1 MIRKLILLPVL
12 ICSPVYSLPV
22 VPNFQ
27 QGILQ
32 QRVETKST
40 VTEDIK
46 SYDIRNGYEMTIGGT
61 NVESATGNIAPEGW
75 TKVNTSI
82 NGVGTTYV
90 SPNLDNKPTYQIVN
104 QGAEFNYF
112 ESLETPGI
120 SNFTH
125 ITRETTIESI
135 TDSTSTFS
143 Q

>member
-1 MIRKLILLPVL
+1 MKLVFWLLLVTSTPLKAIPV
-12 ICSPVYSLPV
+12 I
-22 VPNFQ
+22 PNFQ
-27 QGILQ
+27 QGVLQ

-40 VTEDIK
+40 ILEDIK

-61 NVESATGNIAPEGW
+61 NVESSTGNITPAGW
-75 TKVNTSI
+75 TKVNTTI

-90 SPNLDNKPTYQIVN
+90 SPDLETKPSFQIVD
-104 QGAEFNYF
+104 QGASFNYF
-112 ESLETPGI
+112 ETLETPGI

>member
-1 MIRKLILLPVL
+1 MKLVFWLLLVTSTPLQAIPV
-12 ICSPVYSLPV
+12 I
-22 VPNFQ
+22 PNFQ
-27 QGILQ
+27 QGVLQ

-40 VTEDIK
+40 ILEDIK

-61 NVESATGNIAPEGW
+61 NVESSTGNITPEGW
-75 TKVNTSI
+75 TKVNTTI

-90 SPNLDNKPTYQIVN
+90 SPNLETKPSFQIVD
-104 QGAEFNYF
+104 QGASFNYF
-112 ESLETPGI
+112 ETLETPGI

>member
-1 MIRKLILLPVL
+1 MKLVFWLLLVTSTPLQAIPV
-12 ICSPVYSLPV
+12 I
-22 VPNFQ
+22 PNFQ
-27 QGILQ
+27 QGVLQ

-40 VTEDIK
+40 ILEDIK

-61 NVESATGNIAPEGW
+61 NIESTTGNITPEGW
-75 TKVNTSI
+75 TKVNTTI

-90 SPNLDNKPTYQIVN
+90 SPDLETKPSFQIVE
-104 QGAEFNYF
+104 QGASFNYF
-112 ESLETPGI
+112 ETLETPGI

-135 TDSTSTFS
+135 SDSTSTFS

>member
-1 MIRKLILLPVL
+1 MKLIFWLLLVTATPLKAIPV
-12 ICSPVYSLPV
+12 I
-22 VPNFQ
+22 PNFQ
-27 QGILQ
+27 QGVLQ

-40 VTEDIK
+40 ILEDIK

-61 NVESATGNIAPEGW
+61 NVESSTGNITPAGW
-75 TKVNTSI
+75 TKVNTTI

-90 SPNLDNKPTYQIVN
+90 SPDLETKPSFQIVD
-104 QGAEFNYF
+104 QGASFNYF
-112 ESLETPGI
+112 ETLETPGI

>member
-1 MIRKLILLPVL
+1 MKLVFWLLLVTSTPLQAIPV
-12 ICSPVYSLPV
+12 I
-22 VPNFQ
+22 PNFQ
-27 QGILQ
+27 QGVLQ

-40 VTEDIK
+40 ILEDIK

-61 NVESATGNIAPEGW
+61 NVKSSSGNITPEGW
-75 TKVNTSI
+75 TKVDTTI

-90 SPNLDNKPTYQIVN
+90 SPDLGTKPSFQIVE
-104 QGAEFNYF
+104 QGASFNYF
-112 ESLETPGI
+112 ETLETPGI

>member
-1 MIRKLILLPVL
+1 MKLVFWLLLVTSTPLQAIPV
-12 ICSPVYSLPV
+12 I
-22 VPNFQ
+22 PNFQ
-27 QGILQ
+27 QGVLQ

-40 VTEDIK
+40 ILEDIK

-61 NVESATGNIAPEGW
+61 NVESSTGNITPEGW
-75 TKVNTSI
+75 TKVNTTI

-90 SPNLDNKPTYQIVN
+90 SPDLETKPSFQIVE
-104 QGAEFNYF
+104 QGASFNYF
-112 ESLETPGI
+112 ETLETPGI

-135 TDSTSTFS
+135 SDSTSTFS

>member
-1 MIRKLILLPVL
+1 MKLVFWFLLITSCPVQA
-12 ICSPVYSLPV
+12 IPVI
-22 VPNFQ
+22 PNFQ
-27 QGILQ
+27 QGVLQ

-40 VTEDIK
+40 ILEDIK

-61 NVESATGNIAPEGW
+61 NVESSTGNITPAGW
-75 TKVNTSI
+75 TKVNTTI

-90 SPNLDNKPTYQIVN
+90 SPDLETKPSFQIVD
-104 QGAEFNYF
+104 QGASFNYF
-112 ESLETPGI
+112 ETLETPGI

>member
-1 MIRKLILLPVL
+1 MKKLFWLSFFISCPIYAIPV
-12 ICSPVYSLPV
+12 I
-22 VPNFQ
+22 PNFQ
-27 QGILQ
+27 QGVLQ

-40 VTEDIK
+40 ILEDIK

-61 NVESATGNIAPEGW
+61 NVESSTGNITPEGW
-75 TKVNTSI
+75 TKVNTTI

-90 SPNLDNKPTYQIVN
+90 SPDLGTKPSFQIVE
-104 QGAEFNYF
+104 QGASFNYF
-112 ESLETPGI
+112 ETLETPGI

-135 TDSTSTFS
+135 SDSTSTFS

>member
-1 MIRKLILLPVL
+1 MKLVFWLLLVTSTPLQAIPV
-12 ICSPVYSLPV
+12 I
-22 VPNFQ
+22 PNFQ
-27 QGILQ
+27 QGVLQ

-40 VTEDIK
+40 ILEDIK

-61 NVESATGNIAPEGW
+61 NIESTTGNITPEGW
-75 TKVNTSI
+75 TKVNTTI

-90 SPNLDNKPTYQIVN
+90 SPNLETKPSFQIVE
-104 QGAEFNYF
+104 QGASFNYF
-112 ESLETPGI
+112 ETLETPGI

>member
-1 MIRKLILLPVL
+1 MVKKLFLLPIL
-12 ICSPVYSLPV
+12 ICYPVYSVPI

-27 QGILQ
+27 QGVLQ

-40 VTEDIK
+40 IVEDIK
-46 SYDIRNGYEMTIGGT
+46 SYDIRNGYELTVGGT
-61 NVESATGNIAPEGW
+61 NVESVTGNVAPEGW
-75 TKVNTSI
+75 TKVNTTI

-90 SPNLDNKPTYQIVN
+90 SPNLDNKPTYQIVE
-104 QGAEFNYF
+104 QGADFHYF

-125 ITRETTIESI
+125 ITRETVVERIS
-135 TDSTSTFS
+135 DRTSTFS

>member
-1 MIRKLILLPVL
+1 MRKLFWLSLLFSTPIYAIPV
-12 ICSPVYSLPV
+12 I
-22 VPNFQ
+22 PNFQ
-27 QGILQ
+27 QGVLQ

-40 VTEDIK
+40 ILEDIK

-61 NVESATGNIAPEGW
+61 NVESSTGNITPEGW
-75 TKVNTSI
+75 TKVNTTI

-90 SPNLDNKPTYQIVN
+90 SPDLETKPSFQIVD
-104 QGAEFNYF
+104 QGASFNYF
-112 ESLETPGI
+112 ETLETPGI

-135 TDSTSTFS
+135 SDSTSTFS

>member
-1 MIRKLILLPVL
+1 MKKVFCLFLLFTKPIYAVPV
-12 ICSPVYSLPV
+12 I
-22 VPNFQ
+22 PNFQ
-27 QGILQ
+27 QGVLQ

-40 VTEDIK
+40 ILEDIQ

-61 NVESATGNIAPEGW
+61 NVKSSTGNITPSGW
-75 TKVNTSI
+75 TKVNTTI

-90 SPNLDNKPTYQIVN
+90 SPDLGKKPTFQIVEH
-104 QGAEFNYF
+104 GASFNYF
-112 ESLETPGI
+112 ETLETPGI
-120 SNFTH
+120 SNYTH

>member
-1 MIRKLILLPVL
+1 MRLVFWLLLVTSTPLQAIPV
-12 ICSPVYSLPV
+12 I
-22 VPNFQ
+22 PNFQ
-27 QGILQ
+27 QGVLQ

-40 VTEDIK
+40 ILEDIK

-61 NVESATGNIAPEGW
+61 NVESSTGNITPAGW
-75 TKVNTSI
+75 TNVNTTI

-90 SPNLDNKPTYQIVN
+90 SPDLETKPSFQIVE
-104 QGAEFNYF
+104 QGASFNYF
-112 ESLETPGI
+112 ETLETPGI

-135 TDSTSTFS
+135 SDSTSTFS

>member
-1 MIRKLILLPVL
+1 
-12 ICSPVYSLPV
+12 
-22 VPNFQ
+22 
-27 QGILQ
+27 
-32 QRVETKST
+32 
-40 VTEDIK
+40 
-46 SYDIRNGYEMTIGGT
+46 MTIGGT
-61 NVESATGNIAPEGW
+61 NVESATGNISPEGW

>member
-1 MIRKLILLPVL
+1 MKLVFWLLLVTSTPLQAIPV
-12 ICSPVYSLPV
+12 I
-22 VPNFQ
+22 PNFQ
-27 QGILQ
+27 QGVLQ

-40 VTEDIK
+40 ILEDIK

-61 NVESATGNIAPEGW
+61 NVESSTGNITPAGW
-75 TKVNTSI
+75 TKVNTTI

-90 SPNLDNKPTYQIVN
+90 SPDLETKPSFQIVD
-104 QGAEFNYF
+104 QGASFNYF
-112 ESLETPGI
+112 ETLETPGI

>member
-1 MIRKLILLPVL
+1 MKLIFWLLLVTSTPLKAIPV
-12 ICSPVYSLPV
+12 I
-22 VPNFQ
+22 PNFQ
-27 QGILQ
+27 QGVLQ

-40 VTEDIK
+40 ILEDIK

-61 NVESATGNIAPEGW
+61 NVESSTGNITPAGW
-75 TKVNTSI
+75 TKVNTTI

-90 SPNLDNKPTYQIVN
+90 SPDLETKPSFQIVD
-104 QGAEFNYF
+104 QGASFNYF
-112 ESLETPGI
+112 ETLETPGI

>member
-1 MIRKLILLPVL
+1 MKKLFWLSLIFPTPLFAVPV
-12 ICSPVYSLPV
+12 I
-22 VPNFQ
+22 PNFQ
-27 QGILQ
+27 QGVLQ

-40 VTEDIK
+40 ILEDIK
-46 SYDIRNGYEMTIGGT
+46 SYDIRNGYELTIGGT
-61 NVESATGNIAPEGW
+61 NIESSTGKITPEGW
-75 TKVNTSI
+75 TKSNTTI

-90 SPNLDNKPTYQIVN
+90 SPDLGTKPSFQIVEH
-104 QGAEFNYF
+104 GASFNYF
-112 ESLETPGI
+112 ETLETPGI

>member
-1 MIRKLILLPVL
+1 MRLVFWLLLVTSTPLQAIPV
-12 ICSPVYSLPV
+12 I
-22 VPNFQ
+22 PNFQ
-27 QGILQ
+27 QGVLQ

-40 VTEDIK
+40 ILEDIK

-61 NVESATGNIAPEGW
+61 NVESSTGNITPEGW
-75 TKVNTSI
+75 TKVNTTI

-90 SPNLDNKPTYQIVN
+90 SPDLETKPQFQIVE
-104 QGAEFNYF
+104 QGASFNYF
-112 ESLETPGI
+112 ETLETPGI

-135 TDSTSTFS
+135 SDSTSTFS

>member
-1 MIRKLILLPVL
+1 MKKLFWLSFFISCPIYAVPV
-12 ICSPVYSLPV
+12 I
-22 VPNFQ
+22 PNFQ
-27 QGILQ
+27 QGVLQ

-40 VTEDIK
+40 ILEDIK

-61 NVESATGNIAPEGW
+61 NVESSTGNITPEGW
-75 TKVNTSI
+75 TKVDTTI

-90 SPNLDNKPTYQIVN
+90 SPDLGTKPSFQIVE
-104 QGAEFNYF
+104 QGASFNYF
-112 ESLETPGI
+112 ETLETPGI

>member
-1 MIRKLILLPVL
+1 MKLVFWLLLLTSAPLQAIPV
-12 ICSPVYSLPV
+12 I
-22 VPNFQ
+22 PNFQ
-27 QGILQ
+27 QGVLQ

-40 VTEDIK
+40 ILEDIK

-61 NVESATGNIAPEGW
+61 NVESSTGNITPEGW
-75 TKVNTSI
+75 TKVNTTI

-90 SPNLDNKPTYQIVN
+90 SPNLETKPSFQIVE
-104 QGAEFNYF
+104 QGASFNYF
-112 ESLETPGI
+112 ETLETPGI

>member
-1 MIRKLILLPVL
+1 MRLVFLLLLVTTTPLKAIPV
-12 ICSPVYSLPV
+12 I
-22 VPNFQ
+22 PNFQ
-27 QGILQ
+27 QGVLQ

-40 VTEDIK
+40 ILEDIK

-61 NVESATGNIAPEGW
+61 NVESSTGNITPEGW
-75 TKVNTSI
+75 TKVNTTI

-90 SPNLDNKPTYQIVN
+90 SPDLETKPSFQIVD
-104 QGAEFNYF
+104 QGASFNYF
-112 ESLETPGI
+112 ETLETPGI

-135 TDSTSTFS
+135 SDSTSTFS

>member
-1 MIRKLILLPVL
+1 MKLVFWLLLVTSTPIQAIPV
-12 ICSPVYSLPV
+12 I
-22 VPNFQ
+22 PNFQ
-27 QGILQ
+27 QGVLQ

-40 VTEDIK
+40 ILEDIK

-61 NVESATGNIAPEGW
+61 NIESTTGNITPEGW
-75 TKVNTSI
+75 TKVNTTI

-90 SPNLDNKPTYQIVN
+90 SPDLETKPSFQIVE
-104 QGAEFNYF
+104 QGASFNYF
-112 ESLETPGI
+112 ETLETPGI

-125 ITRETTIESI
+125 VTRETTIESI

>member
-1 MIRKLILLPVL
+1 MKLVFWLLLVTSAPLQAIPV
-12 ICSPVYSLPV
+12 I
-22 VPNFQ
+22 PNFQ
-27 QGILQ
+27 QGVLQ

-40 VTEDIK
+40 ILEDIK

-61 NVESATGNIAPEGW
+61 NVESSTGNITPDGW
-75 TKVNTSI
+75 TKVNTTI

-90 SPNLDNKPTYQIVN
+90 SPNLETKPSFQIVD
-104 QGAEFNYF
+104 QGASFNYF
-112 ESLETPGI
+112 ETLETPGI

>member
-1 MIRKLILLPVL
+1 MRLVFWLLLVTSTPLQAIPV
-12 ICSPVYSLPV
+12 I
-22 VPNFQ
+22 PNFQ
-27 QGILQ
+27 QGVLQ

-40 VTEDIK
+40 ILEDIK

-61 NVESATGNIAPEGW
+61 NVESSTGNITPAGW
-75 TKVNTSI
+75 TKVNTTI

-90 SPNLDNKPTYQIVN
+90 SPDLETKPSFQIVD
-104 QGAEFNYF
+104 QGASFNYF
-112 ESLETPGI
+112 ETLETPGI

-125 ITRETTIESI
+125 VTRETTIERI

>member
-1 MIRKLILLPVL
+1 MKLVFWLLLVTSTPLQAIPV
-12 ICSPVYSLPV
+12 I
-22 VPNFQ
+22 PNFQ
-27 QGILQ
+27 QGVLQ

-40 VTEDIK
+40 ILEDIK

-61 NVESATGNIAPEGW
+61 NVESSTGNITPEGW
-75 TKVNTSI
+75 TKVNTTI

-90 SPNLDNKPTYQIVN
+90 SPDLETKPSFQIVD
-104 QGAEFNYF
+104 QGASFNYF
-112 ESLETPGI
+112 ETLETPGI

>member
-1 MIRKLILLPVL
+1 MRLVFWLLLVTSTPLQAIPV
-12 ICSPVYSLPV
+12 I
-22 VPNFQ
+22 PNFQ
-27 QGILQ
+27 QGVLQ

-40 VTEDIK
+40 ILEDIK

-61 NVESATGNIAPEGW
+61 NVESSTGNITPEGW
-75 TKVNTSI
+75 TKVNTTI

-90 SPNLDNKPTYQIVN
+90 SPDLQTKPSFQIVE
-104 QGAEFNYF
+104 QGASFNYF
-112 ESLETPGI
+112 ETLETPGI

-135 TDSTSTFS
+135 SDSTSTFS

>member
-1 MIRKLILLPVL
+1 MKLVFWLLLVTSAPLQAIPV
-12 ICSPVYSLPV
+12 I
-22 VPNFQ
+22 PNFQ
-27 QGILQ
+27 QGVLQ

-40 VTEDIK
+40 ILEDIK

-61 NVESATGNIAPEGW
+61 NVESSTGNITPEGW
-75 TKVNTSI
+75 TKVNTTI

-90 SPNLDNKPTYQIVN
+90 SPNLETKPSFQIVD
-104 QGAEFNYF
+104 QGASFSYF
-112 ESLETPGI
+112 VTLETPGI